1 MGGAEMAGYL
11 DQYGAAD
18 ARREKIIRRLV
29 ISVVTIAVAAGV
41 LMFVFHNYRQERQVK
56 KFFELLAA
64 HDYKDAHAMFNPGPG
79 YPMSSFLRDWAPEAG
94 EVNNFRIVKSR
105 SCGSGVILTV
115 RYGKDREQVLWVQ
128 RDDLS
133 LGFSPFPACPANGH
147 PPVSVPPGVQ

>member
-1 MGGAEMAGYL
+1 MAGYL

-18 ARREKIIRRLV
+18 ARREKITRTLV
-29 ISVVTIAVAAGV
+29 ISAIAIAVVGGI

-56 KFFELLAA
+56 RFFDLLAVQ
-64 HDYKDAHAMFNPGPG
+64 DYKNAYTMFNPGPG

-94 EVNNFRIVKSR
+94 EVKNYRIVKSR

-115 RYGKDREQVLWVQ
+115 QYGKDREQVLWVQ

-133 LGFSPFPACPANGH
+133 LGFAPFPTCPANGH
-147 PPVSVPPGVQ
+147 PPVSIPGGAQ